1 MMLTEEDLVWLLS
14 RSISQAA
21 VQSQDV
27 KGEGGI
33 EEPLGNSP
41 GSRVGVLVLVRGVRR
56 EDYGEMIGLLI

>member
-1 MMLTEEDLVWLLS
+1 M
-14 RSISQAA
+14 
-21 VQSQDV
+21 QSQDV

-56 EDYGEMIGLLI
+56 EDDGELSGFLIYSENAF